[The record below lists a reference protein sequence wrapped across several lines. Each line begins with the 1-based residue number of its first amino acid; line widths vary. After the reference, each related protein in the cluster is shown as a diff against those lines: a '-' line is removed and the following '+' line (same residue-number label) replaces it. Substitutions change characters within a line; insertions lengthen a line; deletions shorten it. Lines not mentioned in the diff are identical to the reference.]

1 MGCEPVISK
10 NGLLQNE
17 LDLGIVFLPM
27 EHEDLE
33 TIPLYKENLALA
45 VAVDHPIAQ
54 AAFST
59 LVF

>member
-1 MGCEPVISK
+1 VISK